1 MKKLCY
7 GALIAL
13 SAVLS
18 FSCGSSKTAAE
29 AGKTETAYEADPSEA
44 VSIALPERKN
54 RSYFSSIPEQVVAN
68 VEIGS
73 PDTLKT
79 AINQLKKSPDT
90 ITEAEKVLLSVA
102 IQVLQIVWQTESIPA
117 ALPEISGTNPYLG
130 AIETARQG
138 VYDSSTGK
146 TDFLTKVLPS
156 LVLITSEIRNDYYG
170 QAKSDL
176 QSALKDRNDSV
187 LAQYLMGVLCR
198 RSGDYKGAVK
208 AFDQAHQ
215 IAPGCFEAAYALAQ
229 SKLLTGDAKGAESD
243 AKALLQGYG
252 NNRELLKLAAEAA
265 YNAGDM
271 DEAEQYVARVLQQE
285 SENTYYILFRAK
297 ILVKKGDY
305 IKAASLLDVYARSD
319 TVSRDYLVLRAKVQ
333 KDWNRNNAAALSTIE
348 QALKLYPDD
357 TEIVLVAAELS
368 SQTGAKVGGKTAS
381 ELAAEILKKDPKNV
395 SALQIQV
402 VEMQQAHNYTG
413 AYRASSTLM
422 SLPSAPADAV
432 YSHINICLM
441 SNHKDEAWDLAS
453 RLYSEQPGDEAV
465 VQSYIHVLV
474 STGRNQE
481 ASRIISQQLSSA
493 NARMKSFLFYER
505 SFLETTE
512 DAILGDLRSS
522 LTSNPRN
529 KDALMRLYQ
538 VYYYKREY
546 RKAQYYLK
554 QVVALSPGD
563 ENLLV
568 LNRDLDTLL
577 AR

>member
-1 MKKLCY
+1 MKRLCY

-13 SAVLS
+13 SAAVS
-18 FSCGSSKTAAE
+18 FSCGSTKAVVAGGHTE
-29 AGKTETAYEADPSEA
+29 AVYEADPSEA
-44 VSIALPERKN
+44 VSIAVPERKN
-54 RSYFSSIPEQVVAN
+54 RSYFAAIPEQVLAN

-79 AINQLKKSPDT
+79 AINQLKKSSDT
-90 ITEAEKVLLSVA
+90 ITEPEKVLLSVA
-102 IQVLQIVWQTESIPA
+102 VQVLQIVWQSESIPA
-117 ALPEISGTNPYLG
+117 TIPEFTESNPYLG

-146 TDFLTKVLPS
+146 SDFLTKVLPS

-170 QAKSDL
+170 QSKADL
-176 QSALKDRNDSV
+176 QSALKDRSDSV
-187 LAQYLMGVLCR
+187 LAQYLLGVLNR
-198 RSGDYKGAVK
+198 RSGDYAAAVR
-208 AFDQAHQ
+208 AFSAAH
-215 IAPGCFEAAYALAQ
+215 AASPDCFEASYALAQ
-229 SKLLTGDAKGAESD
+229 AKLLTGDAKGAESD
-243 AKALLQGYG
+243 AKTLLQGYG

-265 YNAGDM
+265 YTAGDM
-271 DEAEQYVARVLQQE
+271 DAAEQYVARVLQQE
-285 SENTYYILFRAK
+285 NDNTYYILFRAK

-333 KDWNRNNAAALSTIE
+333 KDWNRNNAASLSTIE

-357 TEIVLVAAELS
+357 TEIVLAAAELS

-381 ELAAEILKKDPKNV
+381 ELAQQILSKDPKNV

-413 AYRASSTLM
+413 AYKASSTLM
-422 SLPSAPADAV
+422 SLPAAPADAV
-432 YSHINICLM
+432 YTHISICLM

-453 RLYSEQPGDEAV
+453 RLYSENASDEAV
-465 VQSYIHVLV
+465 LQSYIHVLV

-481 ASRIISQQLSSA
+481 ASRIIAQQLSSA

-505 SFLETTE
+505 SFLASSE
-512 DAILGDLRSS
+512 DAVLGDLRSS

-529 KDALMRLYQ
+529 KDALLRLYQ
-538 VYYYKREY
+538 VYYTKREY

-563 ENLLV
+563 ENLLD

>member
-1 MKKLCY
+1 MKRVCGGTL
-7 GALIAL
+7 LVL
-13 SAVLS
+13 SALLG
-18 FSCGSSKTAAE
+18 FSCGSTKAAV
-29 AGKTETAYEADPSEA
+29 AGGHTETVYEADPSEA

-54 RSYFSSIPEQVVAN
+54 RSYFDTIPEQVVAN

-79 AINQLKKSPDT
+79 AVSQLKKSPDT
-90 ITEAEKVLLSVA
+90 ITEPEKVLLSVA
-102 IQVLQIVWQTESIPA
+102 IQVLQIVWQSESVPA
-117 ALPEISGTNPYLG
+117 ALPEISGVNPYLG

-146 TDFLTKVLPS
+146 NDFLTKVLPS
-156 LVLITSEIRNDYYG
+156 LVLITSEIRSDYYA
-170 QAKSDL
+170 QAKADL
-176 QSALKDRNDSV
+176 QSALKDREDSV
-187 LAQYLMGVLCR
+187 LAQYLLGVLNR
-198 RSGDYKGAVK
+198 RSGDYAAAVR
-208 AFDQAHQ
+208 AFTA
-215 IAPGCFEAAYALAQ
+215 ASEASPNCFEASYALAQ
-229 SKLLTGDAKGAESD
+229 AKLLTGDAKGAEAD
-243 AKALLQGYG
+243 ANALLQGYG

-265 YNAGDM
+265 FTAGDM
-271 DEAEQYVARVLQQE
+271 DAAEQYVARVLQQE
-285 SENTYYILFRAK
+285 NDNAYYILFRAK
-297 ILVKKGDY
+297 ILVRKGDY

-333 KDWNRNNAAALSTIE
+333 KDWNRNNAASLSTIE
-348 QALKLYPDD
+348 QALRLYPDD
-357 TEIVLVAAELS
+357 TEIILAAAELS

-381 ELAAEILKKDPKNV
+381 ELAQQILSKDPKNV

-413 AYRASSTLM
+413 AYKASSTLL
-422 SLPSAPADAV
+422 SLPTAPADAV
-432 YSHINICLM
+432 YTHISICLM

-453 RLYSEQPGDEAV
+453 RLYSENASDESV
-465 VQSYIHVLV
+465 LQSYIHVLV
-474 STGRNQE
+474 ATGRNQE
-481 ASRIISQQLSSA
+481 AGRIIARQLSSA
-493 NARMKSFLFYER
+493 NSRMKSFLYYER
-505 SFLETTE
+505 SFLASSE
-512 DAILGDLRSS
+512 DGVLSDLRSS

-538 VYYYKREY
+538 VYYNKREY

-563 ENLLV
+563 ENLLD